1 MSQPGGILRFA
12 SRLPGIPGKRL
23 LHGGA
28 TPSCCAGEARIPSP
42 LVTNHV
48 ADLQDVF
55 ASARNWRNQGIR
67 IMYGV
72 TFLSSS
78 DKTAS
83 KPDRSSDGDREALD
97 SYSEAVVGAVETVS
111 PAVVHV
117 GVKGQRGGQPA
128 QGAGSGVVVS
138 PDGIILT
145 NNHVVDGAREVRV
158 TLADGRSFAARIL
171 GRDPDT
177 DIAVLRGET
186 TEHLPSAML
195 ADSKRVKPGQIAI
208 AIGNPLGFQSSVS
221 AGIVSA
227 VGRSLRAQNGSL
239 ISDVIQTDAALN
251 PGNSGGALVSSH
263 AEVIGINTA
272 MIMGAQGIAFAVAS
286 STALNVLMQV
296 LAHGRVRRA
305 RLGIA
310 GEQVPLRR
318 RAAYAVDLSQ
328 ATGVAIRDL
337 TPSSPAERA
346 SLQRG
351 DVIVGIDG
359 KPVTGVDDIL
369 RLLNKDAIGKSVSV
383 TYFRGDSFAEAR
395 VVLDERET

>member
-1 MSQPGGILRFA
+1 MPDASSGMPQRFE
-12 SRLPGIPGKRL
+12 
-23 LHGGA
+23 
-28 TPSCCAGEARIPSP
+28 GEQLMRGLA
-42 LVTNHV
+42 
-48 ADLQDVF
+48 
-55 ASARNWRNQGIR
+55 
-67 IMYGV
+67 
-72 TFLSSS
+72 FLSNTNRTTNRPEPSG
-78 DKTAS
+78 AA
-83 KPDRSSDGDREALD
+83 DRDLLD
-97 SYSEAVVGAVETVS
+97 HYSEAVVGAVEAVS

-117 GVKGQRGGQPA
+117 GITGLRGGQPA
-128 QGAGSGVVVS
+128 QGSGSGVILS

-158 TLADGRSFAARIL
+158 TLADGRKFAARIL

-186 TEHLPSAML
+186 TEHLPTAML
-195 ADSKRVKPGQIAI
+195 SDSKRVKPGQIAI

-227 VGRSLRAQNGSL
+227 VGRSLRAQNGNL

-251 PGNSGGALVSSH
+251 PGNSGGALVSST

-286 STALNVLMQV
+286 STALNVLVQV

-305 RLGIA
+305 RFGIV

-318 RAAYAVDLSQ
+318 RAAYAAGLSQ

-337 TPSSPAERA
+337 APASPAARA
-346 SLQRG
+346 SLRPG

-359 KPVTGVDDIL
+359 KPVEGVDDIL
-369 RLLNKDAIGKSVSV
+369 RLLNQDAIGTLVSV
-383 TYFRGDSFAEAR
+383 TYFRGESYDA
-395 VVLDERET
+395 VGVLLDERDR